1 MPSILEDPSST
12 IPPPASHIKS
22 LKTKSINPVKTT
34 LKSGTP
40 VTLHPITTGPS
51 AVPRSLVQ
59 LLHREFSA
67 EIERGCTYPMEEVM
81 SFERFAEYWF
91 GTFAVV
97 ATLDS
102 QEGREG
108 EGLLAGG
115 EKRDWEKDC
124 VGTFYIKPNYPGMF
138 FFLLPGTT
146 WYSNWDCKLTWLA
159 RPLFACLQCRLPN
172 DRGSKKPGRG
182 HGNGQCILAIC
193 SVIGS
198 SLPTFFQLH

>member
-12 IPPPASHIKS
+12 IPPPPTHVES
-22 LKTKSINPVKTT
+22 LKTQSINPIKTT

-40 VTLHPITTGPS
+40 VTLYPITTGPS

-67 EIERGCTYPMEEVM
+67 EIERGCTYPMEEAM

-97 ATLDS
+97 AILDS
-102 QEGREG
+102 QEGHGG
-108 EGLLAGG
+108 EGLLAGR
-115 EKRDWEKDC
+115 EERDWEKDC

-138 FFLLPGTT
+138 FSFQLVPDTG
-146 WYSNWDCKLTWLA
+146 YSNWDCKLTWLLT
-159 RPLFACLQCRLPN
+159 RPLFACL
-172 DRGSKKPGRG
+172 
-182 HGNGQCILAIC
+182 
-193 SVIGS
+193 
-198 SLPTFFQLH
+198 